1 MRSKLIGLFSYLI
14 VGALGVASAF
24 VIVNYF
30 IARSVSQ
37 ELVEAPEVSIPSPPP
52 IPAGAGAAPNVPT
65 GAAPNVQP
73 PTNQGPDF
81 NKSEQSLTN
90 VQPDAKA
97 TLITDELDT
106 LMTPY
111 NYDLENRRDPF
122 KEFRLD
128 VRTEVT
134 EEGVFVGPLRPL
146 QRFELEMIIPVA
158 IIWDVE
164 SPKAMFIDP
173 TNEVHILG
181 KDERIGKN
189 NGYIAAIREGE
200 VVVIETV
207 KRKGQ
212 LSFKTSIL
220 KIGARKK

>member
-1 MRSKLIGLFSYLI
+1 
-14 VGALGVASAF
+14 
-24 VIVNYF
+24 
-30 IARSVSQ
+30 
-37 ELVEAPEVSIPSPPP
+37 
-52 IPAGAGAAPNVPT
+52 
-65 GAAPNVQP
+65 
-73 PTNQGPDF
+73 
-81 NKSEQSLTN
+81 
-90 VQPDAKA
+90 
-97 TLITDELDT
+97 
-106 LMTPY
+106 MTPY